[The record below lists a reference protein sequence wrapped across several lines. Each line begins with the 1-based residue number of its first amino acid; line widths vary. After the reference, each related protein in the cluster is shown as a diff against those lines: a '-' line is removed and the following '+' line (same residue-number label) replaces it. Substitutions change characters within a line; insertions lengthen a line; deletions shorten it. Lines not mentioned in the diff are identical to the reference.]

1 MTSIRPLARLTALC
15 AVAGLL
21 SLASGVSAQGFKW
34 WQADHVI
41 KELGLTPEQT
51 RSLEDVFQKALPGL
65 KTQKTTLD
73 TAEAEFQR
81 LIDRGD
87 PAAMEQINIVE
98 AARAELNK
106 SRARMLFTMRQL
118 LTSAQ
123 WAKFTAL
130 QKAAERQRAAAPA
143 EPRATEPRP
152 NDARPADRGR

>member
-15 AVAGLL
+15 AVAALL

-34 WQADHVI
+34 WQADHVV

-73 TAEAEFQR
+73 SAEAEFQR
-81 LIDRGD
+81 LIERGD

-106 SRARMLFTMRQL
+106 SRARMLFNMRQL
-118 LTSAQ
+118 LTRAQ

-130 QKAAERQRAAAPA
+130 QQAAERQRAAAA
-143 EPRATEPRP
+143 AEPRP
-152 NDARPADRGR
+152 NDSRPADRGR